1 MRVRLPPHPLCD
13 TIFIFMTKI
22 EVPIWVNESTRNII
36 SQDTGDYS
44 GRCMSFVTFEENITM
59 LGGGK
64 VKSRSISLSSNQE
77 FPGSS
82 ILFEVKETNYD
93 QPNSIQQIIIHA
105 VDDPL
110 IEVFYDQ
117 EGKLNKKMKFGK
129 QYEKKEEVE
138 AMCRLG
144 HYKITDLPEVIDFD
158 KTVKEFLIQVN
169 AKDFSKPKL
178 ILPSKK

>member
-13 TIFIFMTKI
+13 TIYICMVTIETPAWVDKSTK
-22 EVPIWVNESTRNII
+22 NII
-36 SQDTGDYS
+36 SQDAGDYS
-44 GRCMSFVTFEENITM
+44 GRRMSFVTFEENSPI

-64 VKSRSISLSSNQE
+64 VNSRSISLSSNQE

-93 QPNSIQQIIIHA
+93 KPNSIQQIIIHA
-105 VDDPL
+105 VDNPL

-117 EGKLNKKMKFGK
+117 EGRLNKKMKFGK
-129 QYEKKEEVE
+129 QYEKKEELE
-138 AMCRLG
+138 AMRRLG
-144 HYKITDLPEVIDFD
+144 HYILTDLPEVIDFD
-158 KTVKEFLIQVN
+158 KTVNEFLIQVN